1 MIMKIDAIVRE
12 EKFEDV
18 KNALMEIEVNGL
30 TVSQVMGCGL
40 QRGYKEIVRGMEV
53 EPQMQPKVKFEI
65 VVSSEE
71 WAEKT
76 IEAIKED
83 NEYKLIYTNLVDF
96 DMLYGH
102 RNNVEGYAKAL
113 EYFDSK
119 LPEIMENMKQEDI
132 LIITADHGNDPATPS
147 TDHSREYVPILVY
160 GKNLKQNINLGTRKT
175 YADIASTILD
185 MCDLEQLKYGES
197 FKEEI
202 IK

>member
-53 EPQMQPKVKFEI
+53 EPQMQPKIKFEI

-76 IEAIKED
+76 IEAIKKELIASGKID
-83 NEYKLIYTNLVDF
+83 KNLYDWGVFNISIKRANMAQRHRFVESLKKLREYCDTNDVYWTSIPDVARITGRNVKTIRDWINKGFIPVARIGYISPSTYIVLEEAIKSLSGLIYN
-96 DMLYGH
+96 
-102 RNNVEGYAKAL
+102 
-113 EYFDSK
+113 SK
-119 LPEIMENMKQEDI
+119 LK
-132 LIITADHGNDPATPS
+132 
-147 TDHSREYVPILVY
+147 
-160 GKNLKQNINLGTRKT
+160 KN
-175 YADIASTILD
+175 
-185 MCDLEQLKYGES
+185 
-197 FKEEI
+197 
-202 IK
+202 